1 MRPKSSTLATS
12 ESNRAV
18 EFKRRL
24 VISLALAVVLA
35 ASISTAVAQQKPPAE
50 ILALAAEHGKET
62 LQALRSFTYYAEL
75 TIETVSQSDT
85 ITGKYYR
92 FSKISYA
99 PDGTREEK
107 ILENTSTLPA
117 DVYIGTN
124 AANNLT
130 RVYQFAI
137 TPETLSQYELSYVG
151 RERVDELNTYVFD
164 VKPKVKL
171 PDPDK
176 SKERYL
182 KGRVWIDDQ
191 DICVVKV
198 AGEALPEQ
206 SAHRT
211 PKFETYYQNHD
222 KYWFPAFT
230 SADDDVRVG
239 RSSMRVVVKVRFTSY
254 KKAGPKG

>member
-1 MRPKSSTLATS
+1 M
-12 ESNRAV
+12 
-18 EFKRRL
+18 
-24 VISLALAVVLA
+24 LAVT
-35 ASISTAVAQQKPPAE
+35 ISTADAQQKTPAE
-50 ILALAAEHGKET
+50 ILAVAAEHGRET
-62 LQALRSFTYYAEL
+62 LQALRTFSYYAEL

-92 FSKISYA
+92 FSKISCA

-107 ILENTSTLPA
+107 ILENTSTLPV
-117 DVYIGTN
+117 DVHIGTN

-137 TPETLSQYELSYVG
+137 TPETLSQYEVSYVG

-164 VKPKVKL
+164 VKPKIKL

-176 SKERYL
+176 STDRYL

-191 DICVVKV
+191 DLCVVKV

-222 KYWFPAFT
+222 KFWFPAFT

-239 RSSMRVVVKVRFTSY
+239 RRSMRVVVKVRFTSY
-254 KKAGPKG
+254 KKAVSKG

>member
-1 MRPKSSTLATS
+1 MLT
-12 ESNRAV
+12 
-18 EFKRRL
+18 
-24 VISLALAVVLA
+24 
-35 ASISTAVAQQKPPAE
+35 ISTAAAQQKSPAE
-50 ILALAAEHGKET
+50 ILALAAQHGKET
-62 LQALRSFTYYAEL
+62 LQALRSFSYYAEL

-99 PDGTREEK
+99 ADGTREEK
-107 ILENTSTLPA
+107 VLENKSTLPV

-151 RERVDELNTYVFD
+151 RERVDELDTYVFD
-164 VKPKVKL
+164 VKPKIKL

-176 SKERYL
+176 SNERYL

-191 DICVVKV
+191 DMCVVKV

-206 SAHRT
+206 NAHRT

-222 KYWFPAFT
+222 KYWFPAYT

-239 RSSMRVVVKVRFTSY
+239 RRSTRVVVKVRFTSY